1 MKTLKK
7 LTVFALS
14 AIFCILGVTGCSSN
28 DSKDSSATVSSGK
41 LLEGDL
47 TKKTVMTVNDA
58 EITMDTMMYYIM
70 QQEAEYSYDD
80 TYYTAAY
87 GTSYWDME
95 LDDEKTTVRQK
106 VEEYIL
112 EVAQLYEIFYQE
124 AKNRGYELDE
134 ANIEEAKMNAESIWG
149 SMSDKQKEVTDLTE
163 ESLIEIFKKISL
175 ATKYYDE
182 VDAGLVI
189 DEEGAA
195 ASVKKEDYKEY
206 QIEMMCLDRSEEDE
220 EGYLA
225 DVPEKKMKAALHR
238 MEKYKKKLKKG
249 TSLRDVLPGKETRIY
264 VQDMTFSEGDKQLN
278 TELETA
284 ALKLKNDGWTD
295 IIDTEDGYVLI
306 RMVNKDATE
315 SYDEAVAAAIEE
327 AQTDAFDQA
336 YEKIKENYQ
345 IELKTD
351 IWDQIEIGNLTIDD
365 EDEASVEVTDEAS
378 QE

>member
-7 LTVFALS
+7 LTVFVLS
-14 AIFCILGVTGCSSN
+14 AVLCILGMTGCSKNGS
-28 DSKDSSATVSSGK
+28 DAPVSSGK

-134 ANIEEAKMNAESIWG
+134 ANIEEAKMNAESIWN

-182 VDAGLVI
+182 VDAGLVV

-195 ASVKKEDYKEY
+195 ASVKREDYKEY

-264 VQDMTFSEGDKQLN
+264 VQDMTFSEGDRQLN

-306 RMVNKDATE
+306 RMVNNDSAE
-315 SYDEAVAAAIEE
+315 SYNEAVAAAIEE

-336 YEKIKENYQ
+336 YAKIKENYQ

-351 IWDQIEIGNLTIDD
+351 IWAQIEIGNLTIDD
-365 EDEASVEVTDEAS
+365 EDEASVEVTDGAS